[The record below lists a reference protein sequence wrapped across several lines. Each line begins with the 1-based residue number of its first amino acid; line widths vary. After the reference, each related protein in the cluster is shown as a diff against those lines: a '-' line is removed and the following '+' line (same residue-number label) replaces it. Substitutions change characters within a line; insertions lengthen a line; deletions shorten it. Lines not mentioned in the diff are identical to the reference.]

1 MDGWMDELTCRT
13 KAGEVIPAEMSA
25 SRIDLEGRVY
35 MLGLV
40 RDVRERRKEVERRKD
55 EFFSMAS
62 HELRTP
68 LTIIKGTLHVARRRL
83 MHLEHASEM
92 PLHQVSQIM
101 TELSTF
107 LEQAI
112 QQADVQQR
120 LIGEFFDVSR
130 IQAEKLELSPTLCD
144 LVSIVRAVVLDQR
157 AITPARTIELEL
169 PEVPHVLVMVDQ
181 DRIGQVLS
189 NYLTNALK
197 YSAMSTPIIVGL
209 VVEEKHARVWVRD
222 RGPGLSPEQQRRIW
236 ERFYQAAGM
245 KAHSDAGRGLGL
257 GLHICR
263 ALIQRH
269 NGEVGVEST
278 PGYGSTFW
286 FTLPLMGRPESSA
299 RSKAKGEHA

>member
-1 MDGWMDELTCRT
+1 
-13 KAGEVIPAEMSA
+13 
-25 SRIDLEGRVY
+25 
-35 MLGLV
+35 
-40 RDVRERRKEVERRKD
+40 
-55 EFFSMAS
+55 
-62 HELRTP
+62 
-68 LTIIKGTLHVARRRL
+68 
-83 MHLEHASEM
+83 
-92 PLHQVSQIM
+92 
-101 TELSTF
+101 
-107 LEQAI
+107 
-112 QQADVQQR
+112 
-120 LIGEFFDVSR
+120 
-130 IQAEKLELSPTLCD
+130 
-144 LVSIVRAVVLDQR
+144 
-157 AITPARTIELEL
+157 
-169 PEVPHVLVMVDQ
+169 MVDQ

-197 YSAMSTPIIVGL
+197 YSATSTPIIVGL

-286 FTLPLMGRPESSA
+286 FTLPLVGRPEILA
-299 RSKAKGEHA
+299 RSNAKGEHA